1 MFFIVLTILLS
12 VFLLIVFKLFQKYS
26 VNTFVAIV
34 INYITAVITGILF
47 LNTNYNFNT
56 VFNSNWL
63 AMCIPLGF
71 LFVSIFYLISQ
82 TAQRISIST
91 ASIANKMSVA
101 MPVLFSIIFLNQ
113 QLSFFKIMGIVL
125 ALVAVYFS
133 TKTPKAQKTNTN
145 LLWLPIAVFIG
156 SGLID
161 ISINATNA
169 YYIKLPNDSAL
180 FSITTFLTAFC
191 IGVIVII
198 YQLFISK
205 QQTVTTI
212 FKLKNIVGGV
222 VLGIPNYFSIYFMF
236 KALDANVVSSA
247 QLFPIFNLS
256 NVVLSAILA
265 WLVFKEKLSTIN
277 IIGIALAV
285 LSIVLISY

>member
-1 MFFIVLTILLS
+1 MFFIVLTILFS

-56 VFNSNWL
+56 VFNANWL
-63 AMCIPLGF
+63 TMCIPLGF

-91 ASIANKMSVA
+91 ASVANKMSVA
-101 MPVLFSIIFLNQ
+101 MPVLFSVIFLNQ
-113 QLSFFKIMGIVL
+113 HLSFFKIMGIVL

-133 TKTPKAQKTNTN
+133 TKTPRTQKTNTN

-169 YYIKLPNDSAL
+169 YYIKSPNDSAL
-180 FSITTFLTAFC
+180 FSITTFLIAFC
-191 IGVIVII
+191 VGSLAIM

-205 QQTVTTI
+205 QQTVATV
-212 FKLKNIVGGV
+212 FKLKNIVGGI

-236 KALDANVVSSA
+236 KALDTNVLSSA

-256 NVVLSAILA
+256 NVVLSAIVAL
-265 WLVFKEKLSTIN
+265 LVFKEKLSTVN

>member
-1 MFFIVLTILLS
+1 MFFIILTILFS
-12 VFLLIVFKLFQKYS
+12 VFLLIVFKLFQKYT

-63 AMCIPLGF
+63 AMCVPLGF

-101 MPVLFSIIFLNQ
+101 MPVLFSVIFLNQ
-113 QLSFFKIMGIVL
+113 HLSFLKIMGIGL
-125 ALVAVYFS
+125 ALVAVYFA
-133 TKTPKAQKTNTN
+133 TKTPKIQKTNTN

-169 YYIKLPNDSAL
+169 YYIKSPNDSAL

-191 IGVIVII
+191 IGSLVIM

-212 FKLKNIVGGV
+212 FKLKNIVGGI

-236 KALDANVVSSA
+236 KALDANVLSSA

-256 NVVLSAILA
+256 NVVLSAIVA
-265 WLVFKEKLSTIN
+265 WLMFKEKLSTVN

>member
-1 MFFIVLTILLS
+1 MFFIVFTILLS
-12 VFLLIVFKLFQKYS
+12 VFLLIVFKLFQKYN

-34 INYITAVITGILF
+34 INYVTAVITGILF

-56 VFNSNWL
+56 VFNANWFV
-63 AMCIPLGF
+63 MCIPLGL

-91 ASIANKMSVA
+91 ASVANKMSVA
-101 MPVLFSIIFLNQ
+101 MPVLFSVIFLNQ
-113 QLSFFKIMGIVL
+113 HLSFFKIMGIVL

-133 TKTPKAQKTNTN
+133 TKTPKTQKTTTN

-180 FSITTFLTAFC
+180 FSITTFLIAFC
-191 IGVIVII
+191 VGSVVII